1 MLRLRLAVDEHRAD
15 AVTEA
20 LEGTGGVHR
29 IVALKPE
36 RAGTG
41 VVLAADVMP
50 SVADRVVTMIRD
62 WEVDDADYLLT
73 RQEVVAPSPPHG
85 HYSRGEGFAWIE
97 IMGQARTHSR
107 VLGQYLALMAVAA
120 VLGAIGVL
128 TDNPIL
134 VVGAMAVSPDILPI
148 SAACVGIVAGRFP
161 LARRAIG
168 ALLLGIVLTWAV
180 AAALA
185 WGLQAVG
192 ILSSGYEVHEEN
204 LHGLQS
210 VDYSTILVALGAGVA
225 AMLSFETR
233 AASAVGVA
241 ISVTTIPASALFGV
255 SLGLGEVSVSWGAA
269 AVLGVNV
276 VLLLLS
282 GVLTLLV
289 QRGLASAARRR
300 RRAASRSGDDL
311 HNHRRSRGRSSK
323 SISTSCCQVP
333 STRRPPITGT
343 CPRLQSARHAGGHAI
358 CVVVEAVVLVAA
370 LTGISRSTSARRSA
384 TPPGSNSIVV
394 IAAVPQLR
402 TNAVTSP
409 SVTGPSATTCCTSA
423 VMSMTSESPCVEKL
437 NSRAVDGH
445 ALTLANEDRF
455 SPE

>member
-1 MLRLRLAVDEHRAD
+1 MLRLRLAVEEHKAD

-29 IVALKPE
+29 IVALNPE

-50 SVADRVVTMIRD
+50 SVADRVMRLIRD

-73 RQEVVAPSPPHG
+73 RQEVIAPSSPHG
-85 HYSRGEGFAWIE
+85 HFSEGEGFAWIE

-107 VLGQYLALMAVAA
+107 VLGRYLALMTVAA

-134 VVGAMAVSPDILPI
+134 VVGAMAVSPDLLPI
-148 SAACVGIVAGRFP
+148 CAACVGIVARRLP

-168 ALLLGIVLTWAV
+168 TLLLGIVLTWAV

-192 ILSSGYEVHEEN
+192 ILSSSYQVHEEN
-204 LHGLQS
+204 LHGLES
-210 VDYSTILVALGAGVA
+210 IDYSTILVALAAGVA

-282 GVLTLLV
+282 GVVTLAV
-289 QRGLASAARRR
+289 QRGLA
-300 RRAASRSGDDL
+300 ASRRPVPGTSG
-311 HNHRRSRGRSSK
+311 
-323 SISTSCCQVP
+323 
-333 STRRPPITGT
+333 
-343 CPRLQSARHAGGHAI
+343 
-358 CVVVEAVVLVAA
+358 
-370 LTGISRSTSARRSA
+370 
-384 TPPGSNSIVV
+384 
-394 IAAVPQLR
+394 
-402 TNAVTSP
+402 
-409 SVTGPSATTCCTSA
+409 
-423 VMSMTSESPCVEKL
+423 
-437 NSRAVDGH
+437 
-445 ALTLANEDRF
+445 
-455 SPE
+455 